1 MERSAL
7 LLSMDVTA
15 RGLDFLKVRCIN
27 QYDSQNF
34 YGEETSF
41 GSCFQKLRAEA
52 AAVVGWTIMPNS
64 INEEEERRE
73 AKGTTK

>member
-1 MERSAL
+1 MHF
-7 LLSMDVTA
+7 V
-15 RGLDFLKVRCIN
+15 
-27 QYDSQNF
+27 QNF

>member
-1 MERSAL
+1 MHF
-7 LLSMDVTA
+7 V
-15 RGLDFLKVRCIN
+15 
-27 QYDSQNF
+27 QNF

-52 AAVVGWTIMPNS
+52 AVVGWTIMPNS
-64 INEEEERRE
+64 IKEEEERRE